1 MKERQMNQEQRIKMD
16 IEIAKILA
24 EISKLTAETAKI
36 QAESHWYPW
45 VVASGAAIGCLGI
58 IATMVVAIIKN

>member
-1 MKERQMNQEQRIKMD
+1 MGQQMNQEQRIKMD

-36 QAESHWYPW
+36 QAESKWYPW

-58 IATMVVAIIKN
+58 IATMVIALIKN